1 MPDVRVD
8 SSVRVPRGVDGLR
21 PSRAA
26 VPSTGSHRLLS
37 IGYDNGGDAH
47 LLRLRG
53 VLDLR
58 TAGLLAVALGE
69 LERASGFDVVLDLE
83 AVASCD
89 GTALAVILGAARR
102 LERAG

>member
-1 MPDVRVD
+1 MPDVRVET
-8 SSVRVPRGVDGLR
+8 SVRLPQGVDDVR
-21 PSRAA
+21 ASRTAA
-26 VPSTGSHRLLS
+26 VPSTESHRLLW

-58 TAGLLAVALGE
+58 TAGFLAVALRE
-69 LERASGFDVVLDLE
+69 LERASSFDVVLDLD
-83 AVASCD
+83 AVTSCD

-102 LERAG
+102 